1 MPRRTYLQRI
11 QKCLENCPGRLCRT
25 SAVHDWDVHEFHPRF
40 SMLCPNCTILTNSVC
55 PRARRALKTPRMAPS
70 IDTPMLETESANVPN
85 AEEIEGAM
93 IGVMRLE
100 PESLYDHRLLL

>member
-1 MPRRTYLQRI
+1 
-11 QKCLENCPGRLCRT
+11 
-25 SAVHDWDVHEFHPRF
+25 
-40 SMLCPNCTILTNSVC
+40 
-55 PRARRALKTPRMAPS
+55 MAPS